1 MSKRRLL
8 LPLVPLYAA
17 VVAAKN
23 ALYATSLLHPKQLTW
38 PVVSVGNLST
48 GGAGKTPF
56 VLALHH
62 LVAAA
67 GWHADV
73 LTRGYGRRE
82 GGIVQADPT
91 GTAAQF
97 GDEPLL
103 LARAGLG
110 VYVGADRYRAGLLVE
125 QQLPS
130 ANTLHILDDGMQHR
144 KLARQIEIVLLLQ
157 ADFADHLLPAGN
169 LREPLSALR
178 RADIIVLRE
187 EEAPALEIKAR
198 KLLGP
203 DRKPLFWRIHRA
215 LRFTTMEG
223 TPTAA
228 PKRPLAFC
236 AVARPQSFHAL
247 LRLNGC
253 EPVAH
258 VDFPDHHLY
267 TMRDIKALLGRAFE
281 FGADS
286 FVTTAKD
293 ACKLQPDMLAALT
306 QIAPV
311 VIAELVT
318 TILDAPTATAQLAE
332 LLARNSS
339 SA

>member
-1 MSKRRLL
+1 MSRRRL

-17 VVAAKN
+17 TVAAKN
-23 ALYATSLLHPKQLTW
+23 ALYAAGFLHPKQLAW
-38 PVVSVGNLST
+38 PVVSVGNIST
-48 GGAGKTPF
+48 GGSGKTPF
-56 VLALHH
+56 VLALHRF
-62 LVAAA
+62 VTAA

-73 LTRGYGRRE
+73 LTRGYGRR
-82 GGIVQADPT
+82 GTGIVQVDPA

-125 QQLPS
+125 QQLP
-130 ANTLHILDDGMQHR
+130 AEKTLHILDDGMQHR

-187 EEAPALEIKAR
+187 EEAPALEPRVR

-203 DRKPLFWRIHRA
+203 SRKPLIWQIHRA
-215 LRFTTMEG
+215 LRFTTMAG
-223 TPTAA
+223 SPTAA
-228 PKRPLAFC
+228 PSRPLAFC
-236 AVARPQSFHAL
+236 AIARPQSFADL
-247 LRLNGC
+247 LRRNGC
-253 EPVAH
+253 EPVAQT
-258 VDFPDHHLY
+258 DLPDHHLY

-286 FVTTAKD
+286 FITTAKD
-293 ACKLQPDMLAALT
+293 ACKLQPEMLAALT
-306 QIAPV
+306 QLAPV
-311 VIAELVT
+311 IIAELVT
-318 TILDAPTATAQLAE
+318 TVLDAPAATAQLSA
-332 LLARNSS
+332 LLLPSS
-339 SA
+339 